1 MPVCVFVCFYHGKGM
16 GSKAARGVRGAR
28 SSGRNLHA
36 LLAAPVARPRER
48 RQVGILHPDIQ
59 VFLPNMYTSSKKK
72 KKKITNISKASNTG
86 QKKITQK
93 KHAEYLVF
101 YICKYEY

>member
-72 KKKITNISKASNTG
+72 KKKSPI
-86 QKKITQK
+86 
-93 KHAEYLVF
+93 
-101 YICKYEY
+101 